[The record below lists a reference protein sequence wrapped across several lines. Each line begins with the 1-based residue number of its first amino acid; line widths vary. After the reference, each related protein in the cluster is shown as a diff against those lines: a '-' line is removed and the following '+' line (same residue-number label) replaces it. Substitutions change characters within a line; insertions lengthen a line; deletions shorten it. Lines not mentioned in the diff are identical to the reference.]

1 MRKGNLVL
9 LICIPIVL
17 ASVLAAQT
25 AEPKPTPAASRP
37 APKFRVSQGVATR
50 NLTRKVDPIY
60 PPDAR
65 ARHIQGDVILE
76 GTINREGDVTGLQPL
91 KGDPLL
97 VQAAMEAVKQWK
109 YKPYKLNGQP
119 VDVSTTFKIS
129 FHL

>member
-1 MRKGNLVL
+1 MRNVNVVL
-9 LICIPIVL
+9 LFIPIVL
-17 ASVLAAQT
+17 ACVLSAQT
-25 AEPKPTPAASRP
+25 AESKPAPAASRP
-37 APKFRVSQGVATR
+37 APKFRVLQGVAAR

-60 PPDAR
+60 PPEAR
-65 ARHIQGDVILE
+65 ARHIQGDVLLE
-76 GTINREGDVTGLQPL
+76 GTITRQGDVTGLQPV

-97 VQAAMEAVKQWK
+97 VEAAMEAVKQWK